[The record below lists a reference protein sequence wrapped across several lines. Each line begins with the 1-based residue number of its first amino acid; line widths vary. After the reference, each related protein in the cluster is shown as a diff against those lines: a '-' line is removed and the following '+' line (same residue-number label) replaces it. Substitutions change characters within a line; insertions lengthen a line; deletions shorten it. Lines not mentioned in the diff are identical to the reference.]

1 MPGECW
7 KKVQYIRTGCFQ
19 NRQNAPSTGIFYLL
33 WNNLHWQCS
42 FQGTVDLEH
51 CKTTMPFAFCPWTF
65 WMRNCKFHQ
74 LMFSALTNIQ
84 VSNSLCL
91 DGPSLGWNS
100 FDFHL
105 LVISHYVCF
114 VMFFPIYWQHWHL
127 RLLHWVSPGLRRR
140 HLEYHLKVSITHIA
154 KTITTTKIELSGQN
168 KVAKWGGL

>member
-51 CKTTMPFAFCPWTF
+51 CKTTMPFAFCPWTY
-65 WMRNCKFHQ
+65 WMRNCKFLQ
-74 LMFSALTNIQ
+74 LMFCALTNIQ

-91 DGPSLGWNS
+91 DGPSLGRNS

-105 LVISHYVCF
+105 LVISHFVCSTTF
-114 VMFFPIYWQHWHL
+114 IL
-127 RLLHWVSPGLRRR
+127 RLMDKIFAYLLTT
-140 HLEYHLKVSITHIA
+140 LTFKVVT
-154 KTITTTKIELSGQN
+154 LSDHQTFIIIC
-168 KVAKWGGL
+168 

>member
-19 NRQNAPSTGIFYLL
+19 NRQNAPSTGIFYQLKTCINNARFKVRWI
-33 WNNLHWQCS
+33 WNTAKLRCHLPS
-42 FQGTVDLEH
+42 ALEH
-51 CKTTMPFAFCPWTF
+51 TEWETVSFTMFC
-65 WMRNCKFHQ
+65 
-74 LMFSALTNIQ
+74 ALTNIQ

-91 DGPSLGWNS
+91 DGPSLGRNS

-114 VMFFPIYWQHWHL
+114 GMFFPIYWHHWHL

-154 KTITTTKIELSGQN
+154 KTTKTTKIEISGQN
-168 KVAKWGGL
+168 TVAEWGGL